1 MSARGRASTGEERE
15 DVDRVAI
22 DDEACE
28 HRSSWGG
35 AVLELLE
42 RTRHYVPK
50 VQANALHDLR
60 ASIANAR
67 SEHTALC
74 DDLERRISSRLDI
87 LSWDATVE
95 EEDRTVLS
103 RGMVVYD
110 EMVSDLLPKYSVC
123 RKSTCRECP
132 FQGNRAE
139 FDAYVR
145 ANITEET
152 LSNWSCADGFL
163 PSPFLCRAVML
174 AARRVGVITKLPEDH
189 RLTLTLGQAEQVLDL
204 PNASKR
210 LTNRLE
216 SLGLLRDGALIP
228 EARKLTYDLEHVL
241 EDILGPPMEE
251 E

>member
-1 MSARGRASTGEERE
+1 MSARKASIGDERE

-28 HRSSWGG
+28 HRSSWRC

-60 ASIANAR
+60 DVIANAR

-74 DDLERRISSRLDI
+74 DDLEQRISNRLDV
-87 LSWDATVE
+87 LSWDETVE

-103 RGMVVYD
+103 RGTVVYD
-110 EMVSDLLPKYSVC
+110 EMVSDLLPKYSLC

-152 LSNWSCADGFL
+152 LSNWPCTDGYIPL
-163 PSPFLCRAVML
+163 PFLCRAVML
-174 AARRVGVITKLPEDH
+174 AARRAGVITKLPEDQ
-189 RLTLTLGQAEQVLDL
+189 RLTLTLEQAEQVLDL

-210 LTNRLE
+210 LVNRLDA
-216 SLGLLRDGALIP
+216 LGLLKDGALIP
-228 EARKLTYDLEHVL
+228 EARKLTDDLEHIL